1 MNKST
6 NKMAKVL
13 FFLLLAVAG
22 TAKAQGYQSYFAADS
37 TRLNVYMGMID
48 FCHTFYL
55 TVRSADTVNINGT
68 QYVQGFPHGKY
79 GCIYEYEDFYF
90 TEDTV
95 TGRLYRYNPVLED
108 KVLICDMSLSMG
120 DNFYYTDEYGD
131 SYANVY
137 NVTYEDGKKVIH
149 LTDCY
154 NSWVFQEGSF
164 PSYLPIGIL
173 KDYSEMCTS
182 YLLCEYKDGEQIF
195 VNQSFETCYIDE
207 VSIQEQNQR
216 QEKVSVYP
224 NPAKDF
230 VRIEGTEASEV
241 QVYNALGQMVR
252 TVQGTNE
259 IDLSGLVEGVYL
271 LRIMDVVGRS
281 RSVRVV
287 KER

>member
-6 NKMAKVL
+6 NTMAKVL
-13 FFLLLAVAG
+13 LLLLLAVAG
-22 TAKAQGYQSYFAADS
+22 SAKAQGYQSYFAADS

-79 GCIYEYEDFYF
+79 GYIYEYEDFYF
-90 TEDTV
+90 TEDTA
-95 TGRLYRYNPVLED
+95 TGRLYRYSPVLDD
-108 KVLICDMSLSMG
+108 KVLICDMSLSVG

-137 NVTYEDGKKVIH
+137 NVTYKDGKKVIY

-154 NSWVFQEGSF
+154 NSWVFQEGCF

-173 KDYSEMCTS
+173 KDYSEMCSS

-195 VNQSFETCYIDE
+195 VNQEFEICYIDDVSVREQIQQQME
-207 VSIQEQNQR
+207 VSL
-216 QEKVSVYP
+216 YP
-224 NPAKDF
+224 NPAKEK
-230 VRIEGTEASEV
+230 VMIKGIKPAEV
-241 QVYNALGQMVR
+241 QFYNVLGQMVK
-252 TVQGTNE
+252 TVKNSNE
-259 IDLSGLVEGVYL
+259 INVAGLPEGIYL
-271 LRIMDVVGRS
+271 LHITNTEGKVYTN
-281 RSVRVV
+281 
-287 KER
+287 KITIQ

>member
-1 MNKST
+1 MYKST
-6 NKMAKVL
+6 KTKAKVL
-13 FFLLLAVAG
+13 FLLLLAVAG
-22 TAKAQGYQSYFAADS
+22 SAKAQGYQSYFAADS

-108 KVLICDMSLSMG
+108 KVLICDMSLSVG

-224 NPAKDF
+224 NPAKENIMIKG
-230 VRIEGTEASEV
+230 IEPAEV
-241 QVYNALGQMVR
+241 QVYNALGQVVK
-252 TVQGTNE
+252 TVKDSNE
-259 IDLSGLVEGVYL
+259 ISVADLPEGAYL
-271 LRIMDVVGRS
+271 LRIMDFDGQIHTS
-281 RSVRVV
+281 RMAVSR
-287 KER
+287 